1 MDARGP
7 VVSLLVRPD
16 SGRLCSSRGRGP
28 AVFLFPGLANICEKS
43 RPRCGGRP
51 RQPPGPRLPPPC
63 AAPSAQAWG
72 GSGERPSP
80 SWPPPGGEATCPGPG
95 PWVTCPEA
103 PSDEEGRGTE
113 VRRTGHVPQ
122 RAGPRDGGGEGS
134 DIPRTAVGTPKY
146 GPATAV
152 FSPFHIIGKTW
163 GKPKPA
169 GHLRLRGHEGGG
181 REAGAGRPGSG
192 TAACSAPLGLTQP
205 PAEPGLRRGQW
216 PRQPSSLRTYRT
228 LAGAT
233 SGGAGAP
240 GTRHPGASRY
250 HPTPRAVGHEMPL
263 SPKAGSQ
270 SQLSHPVCVP
280 HPQKVSR
287 THSLYFV
294 PRLPRP
300 CPQEGSA
307 PISLLHR
314 QGNCS
319 SEGSRDTPTLL
330 APGSTRIQPPPLHP
344 PLLGTLHLPG
354 TSQAPSCRGPSI
366 TPSQLL
372 PWGRH

>member
-1 MDARGP
+1 MGQTKASWAPPPARP
-7 VVSLLVRPD
+7 
-16 SGRLCSSRGRGP
+16 RGRG
-28 AVFLFPGLANICEKS
+28 
-43 RPRCGGRP
+43 
-51 RQPPGPRLPPPC
+51 Q
-63 AAPSAQAWG
+63 
-72 GSGERPSP
+72 
-80 SWPPPGGEATCPGPG
+80 
-95 PWVTCPEA
+95 
-103 PSDEEGRGTE
+103 
-113 VRRTGHVPQ
+113 
-122 RAGPRDGGGEGS
+122 
-134 DIPRTAVGTPKY
+134 
-146 GPATAV
+146 
-152 FSPFHIIGKTW
+152 
-163 GKPKPA
+163 
-169 GHLRLRGHEGGG
+169 GGG

-233 SGGAGAP
+233 LGGAGAP

-250 HPTPRAVGHEMPL
+250 HPTPRAVGHETPL

-294 PRLPRP
+294 PPPPRP

-354 TSQAPSCRGPSI
+354 TSQAPSC
-366 TPSQLL
+366 
-372 PWGRH
+372 